1 MEKGKGEQFEAA
13 WRRAHQT
20 ESDWNSQWAKNS
32 REIDQRKEWD
42 VITEKNKGVG
52 GPTKGWERGGWAF
65 HTVST
70 DKPATQPMAW
80 SKCDKCSQTPSE
92 SASRSSTPSKANVM
106 ATHKLKSPWARFI
119 HTPTHKHFI
128 SLKTYFP
135 PFYSHCILLLQQ
147 DLTPFQNECTLRLLA
162 LTPGEVEKCQ
172 TQKIM
177 YFSNLL

>member
-1 MEKGKGEQFEAA
+1 MSSLKQHEAGHIRQRVTETVSEPKSQEKLTKERNGKL
-13 WRRAHQT
+13 
-20 ESDWNSQWAKNS
+20 SQK
-32 REIDQRKEWD
+32 KE
-42 VITEKNKGVG
+42 KGVG
-52 GPTKGWERGGWAF
+52 GPTRGWERGRRAF

-106 ATHKLKSPWARFI
+106 VTHKLKSPWARFI

-135 PFYSHCILLLQQ
+135 PFYSHCILLQQ
-147 DLTPFQNECTLRLLA
+147 DLTPFQN
-162 LTPGEVEKCQ
+162 
-172 TQKIM
+172 
-177 YFSNLL
+177 